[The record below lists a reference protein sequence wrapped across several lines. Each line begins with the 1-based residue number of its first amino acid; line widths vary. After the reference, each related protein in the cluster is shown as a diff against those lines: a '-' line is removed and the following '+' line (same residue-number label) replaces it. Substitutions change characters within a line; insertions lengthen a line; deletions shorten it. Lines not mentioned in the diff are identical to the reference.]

1 MAKSTAKK
9 LVLVGMMGSGKTT
22 VAKRLAYLLNLTNY
36 DSDHEIEKSANM
48 SISEIFEKFGEQ
60 HFRQVERKTIK
71 NIILKD
77 TDFVLAVGGG
87 AFANEQTRNVIKTN
101 ATSIWLD
108 ASFVILCNRLLKNKK
123 SRPLLNNENWRI
135 NLKQL
140 LHKRIHYY
148 KMSDLKVCVDN
159 MNVNEVVE
167 KIVCSINNRLKY
179 VKE

>member
-1 MAKSTAKK
+1 
-9 LVLVGMMGSGKTT
+9 MGSGKTT

-48 SISEIFEKFGEQ
+48 SISEIFERFGEQ

-71 NIILKD
+71 NIIFKD
-77 TDFVLAVGGG
+77 TNFVLALGGG
-87 AFANEQTRNVIKTN
+87 AFSNEHTRNIIKNN
-101 ATSIWLD
+101 AISIWLD
-108 ASFVILCNRLLKNKK
+108 TSFVILCNRLLKNKK

-140 LHKRIHYY
+140 LHKRIHHY

-167 KIVCSINNRLKY
+167 KIVYYLNDQLEY